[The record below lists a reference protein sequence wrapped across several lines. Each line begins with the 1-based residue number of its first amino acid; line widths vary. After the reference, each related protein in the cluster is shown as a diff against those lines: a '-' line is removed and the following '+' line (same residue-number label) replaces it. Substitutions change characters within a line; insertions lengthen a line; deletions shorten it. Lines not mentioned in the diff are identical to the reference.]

1 MKSLRVNLW
10 VTGGILILLG
20 VLMMRYPIE
29 AIMSAGMI
37 LGFGIIATG
46 INHISGWYFFRLNR
60 FLVMGFLDIIAGLI
74 MVIQPGISAFFIQFV
89 IGLWFFSE
97 GISRMCAG
105 FWLGGAEVPGWWM
118 LLISG
123 IAMIAFAVLMCI
135 SPLSSTFSVMM
146 ILSGVLIAS
155 GVLAVI
161 EGFVIPQ

>member
-46 INHISGWYFFRLNR
+46 VNHIAGWYFFRLNR

-74 MVIQPGISAFFIQFV
+74 MVIQPGISAFFIPFV

>member
-74 MVIQPGISAFFIQFV
+74 MVIQPGISAFFIPFV

-105 FWLGGAEVPGWWM
+105 FWLGGAEMPGWWM

>member
-74 MVIQPGISAFFIQFV
+74 MVIQPGISAFFIPFV

>member
-46 INHISGWYFFRLNR
+46 VNHISGWYFFRLNR

-74 MVIQPGISAFFIQFV
+74 MVIQPGISAFFIPFV

>member
-20 VLMMRYPIE
+20 VLMLRYPVE

-46 INHISGWYFFRLNR
+46 INNISGWYFFRLTR
-60 FLVMGFLDIIAGLI
+60 FLVAGFLDIIAGLAL
-74 MVIQPGISAFFIQFV
+74 VFQPGLSAFLIPFV
-89 IGLWFFSE
+89 IGVWLLTA
-97 GISRMCAG
+97 GMSRTCAG
-105 FWLGGAEVPGWWM
+105 FWLGGAEIPGWWIVM
-118 LLISG
+118 IEGL
-123 IAMIAFAVLMCI
+123 AMIAFAVMVCAA
-135 SPLSSTFSVMM
+135 PLSSTFSVMM

-161 EGFVIPQ
+161 EGFVIQR

>member
-1 MKSLRVNLW
+1 MKSLRINLW

-74 MVIQPGISAFFIQFV
+74 MVIQPGISAFFIPFV

>member
-74 MVIQPGISAFFIQFV
+74 MVIQPGISAFFIPFV

-161 EGFVIPQ
+161 DGFVIPQ